1 MPLPRNCLDNSQLAS
16 IVSELS
22 RQFSFCLDGFGIAA
36 TIPVRRGGGRA
47 LPCKLAKAKAKAK
60 AKRLALATDAF
71 GRALANA
78 GERGYL
84 YFQTRLELQK
94 SEISKCPHSPRH
106 SRSYANLPK
115 SLNNLI
121 SPLIQKTKMP
131 QFSNNP

>member
-1 MPLPRNCLDNSQLAS
+1 MPLPRNCLDNSQLAP

-36 TIPVRRGGGRA
+36 AIPVRRSSGQA
-47 LPCKLAKAKAKAK
+47 LPCKLAKADAK

-84 YFQTRLELQK
+84 YFQTHLDPLNQLNLFNLLN
-94 SEISKCPHSPRH
+94 IFNNF
-106 SRSYANLPK
+106 SYLPN
-115 SLNNLI
+115 S
-121 SPLIQKTKMP
+121 
-131 QFSNNP
+131 